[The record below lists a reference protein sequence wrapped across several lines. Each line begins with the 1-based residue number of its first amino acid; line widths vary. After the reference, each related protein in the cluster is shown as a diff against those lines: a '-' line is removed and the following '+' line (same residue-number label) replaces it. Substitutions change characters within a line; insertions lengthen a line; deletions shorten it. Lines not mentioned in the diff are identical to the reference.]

1 MVGHFLTFSF
11 NWAIFVGS
19 SSSSQGG
26 EESPKGVAPGI
37 VTVTNMEAL
46 FKVKPN
52 STQYYKQ

>member
-1 MVGHFLTFSF
+1 L
-11 NWAIFVGS
+11 AIFVGS
-19 SSSSQGG
+19 SQGG
-26 EESPKGVAPGI
+26 EKSQKVVAPGI